1 MFKCTKII
9 VNVIIVTKGDIL
21 SMPMGVI
28 ALGSNVNA
36 IELTLEY
43 FIVIL
48 VVCLIMLIV
57 YQHVLKLLLFVYNAI
72 VNKAILILY
81 DFLFGD
87 NVMNVFILLKNT
99 FFNNFIAIVCIYISS
114 DATAIS
120 RKETIKTT
128 KVDNIL
134 LWIGIDVGRIVH
146 VNTIHNQPK
155 EKQKENSKQE
165 SKETK
170 QERQQKSSTNR
181 KQNNNNVDV
190 LCFDLS
196 CVFLDTI
203 IVFYFGFFVHCIVL
217 GLFSFFCFNLA
228 CLLFFCSFDVLFF
241 LLCVLFFFC
250 FFFSI
255 VFLRHNNPK
264 Q

>member
-1 MFKCTKII
+1 
-9 VNVIIVTKGDIL
+9 
-21 SMPMGVI
+21 
-28 ALGSNVNA
+28 
-36 IELTLEY
+36 
-43 FIVIL
+43 
-48 VVCLIMLIV
+48 MLIL
-57 YQHVLKLLLFVYNAI
+57 YQHVLKFVYTAI

-81 DFLFGD
+81 DFLFGA

-170 QERQQKSSTNR
+170 QERQQKSSTIE
-181 KQNNNNVDV
+181 K
-190 LCFDLS
+190 
-196 CVFLDTI
+196 
-203 IVFYFGFFVHCIVL
+203 
-217 GLFSFFCFNLA
+217 
-228 CLLFFCSFDVLFF
+228 
-241 LLCVLFFFC
+241 
-250 FFFSI
+250 
-255 VFLRHNNPK
+255 K
-264 Q
+264 K